1 MKIGDKVRVV
11 KDMYTKGDLICSEGV
26 IALIDST
33 VSFLPI
39 YVDLWH
45 EGKLYKEV
53 PFSEEELEVI
63 GE

>member
-1 MKIGDKVRVV
+1 MKVDDKVRVIRDNV
-11 KDMYTKGDLICSEGV
+11 TKGDLIGSKGV

-63 GE
+63 E